1 MLECTAGG
9 RLRAV
14 PRSSSTRAPRRLLV
28 RLVHVNVGLTL
39 FGFSL
44 ACMLRS
50 GVGLGPW
57 DVFHEGVAARTP
69 LSVGMVIVGTGL
81 ALLAFAAAFARVRPG
96 LGSVLNMLMVGL
108 WVDVFLGSPLVPRP
122 DTWPVAAALFGGGLL
137 LNGLATGLYLS
148 AGLGAGPRDGFALG
162 MARLL
167 GTTVARARTL
177 TELTVLA
184 VGWLL
189 GGTVGVGTLVF
200 AVTIGPLMQASLR
213 LCAPLVRAYERAATS
228 AGDAEASEA
237 SETPQR

>member
-1 MLECTAGG
+1 MHESTVGG

-14 PRSSSTRAPRRLLV
+14 SPVPSTGSRPRLALRLL
-28 RLVHVNVGLTL
+28 HVNAGLVV

-69 LSVGMVIVGTGL
+69 LSVGTVIVVTGL
-81 ALLAFAAAFARVRPG
+81 ALLVVAALAARVRPG
-96 LGSVLNMLMVGL
+96 LGSVLNMLLVGP
-108 WVDVFLGSPLVPRP
+108 WVDLFLGSRLVPSP
-122 DTWPVAAALFGGGLL
+122 ETWLASATLFAVGLA
-137 LNGLATGLYLS
+137 LNGLATGLYLT
-148 AGLGAGPRDGFALG
+148 AGLGAGPRDGFVLG
-162 MARLL
+162 MARAL

-177 TELTVLA
+177 IELTVLL

-200 AVTIGPLMQASLR
+200 AATIGQLMQASLR
-213 LCAPLVRAYERAATS
+213 LCAPLARAYGAPR
-228 AGDAEASEA
+228 
-237 SETPQR
+237 